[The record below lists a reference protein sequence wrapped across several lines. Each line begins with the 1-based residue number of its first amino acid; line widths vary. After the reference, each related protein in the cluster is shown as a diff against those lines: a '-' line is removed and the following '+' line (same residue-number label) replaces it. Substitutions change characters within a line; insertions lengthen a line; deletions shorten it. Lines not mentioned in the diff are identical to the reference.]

1 MNFEQFLED
10 KFSEFDEIG
19 GMPIIEDNCEDMFEN
34 WSSGLDVQELIEYA
48 DEFADEVREEMKKEM
63 QDLMDLKLAEQK
75 ESLTK

>member
-1 MNFEQFLED
+1 MEQFLEN
-10 KFSEFDEIG
+10 KFAEFDEIG

-48 DEFADEVREEMKKEM
+48 DEYAEEVRKEM
-63 QDLMDLKLAEQK
+63 QVLMDLKLQEQK

>member
-1 MNFEQFLED
+1 MEQFLED

-48 DEFADEVREEMKKEM
+48 DEYAEQVRKEM
-63 QDLMDLKLAEQK
+63 QDLMDLKLK
-75 ESLTK
+75 ENKQ